1 MSVLDRDIIPLFDLD
16 SREGASSCEKLI
28 DELKL
33 DVRSLIAGPL
43 AAREAEV
50 RQIMRHVLERGADA
64 LVEIARRFDDPNF
77 THDRL
82 TVTREEMKSAHDDIA
97 RTNPKAIE
105 ALQRSIAQ
113 VREYQTRL
121 LPQTQAQFERG
132 GLKLGWRYTAIDRV
146 GLYVPGG
153 KASYP
158 SSLIMLAV
166 PAQVANVR
174 QIVVTTPAGA
184 HGENALL
191 LAAAHE
197 LSIESM
203 YRIGGPAAIMAMA
216 SGIDPIGRPV
226 DQICGPGND
235 YVQLAKRLVSGAV
248 GVDGF
253 YGPSEIV
260 VLADASAD
268 ASCVAADLLAQA
280 EHNPGRCFLL
290 CDDIAVVDR
299 IMTQISTQ
307 LATAGRHDAIARA
320 LRDKSAVIVA
330 RDWAKLLAMSDRLAA
345 EHVSIQT
352 RDPRGTLAQIRHAGA
367 AFLGRYS
374 PVAAGDYV
382 AGPSHTLPTN
392 TTARFGGGVSVFNF
406 LKRSSVVEY
415 DQAALRLDAQAIQ
428 TMATL
433 EGLDAHGKSVAIRE

>member
-1 MSVLDRDIIPLFDLD
+1 MSDFLGDIIPLIDLD
-16 SREGASSCEKLI
+16 SSKGPSTADRLI

-33 DVRSLIAGPL
+33 DVCSLIAGPL
-43 AAREAEV
+43 ATREAEV
-50 RQIMRHVLERGADA
+50 RQIMRQVLERGSDA
-64 LVEIARRFDDPNF
+64 LIEIARRFDDPNF
-77 THDRL
+77 THERL
-82 TVTREEMKSAHDDIA
+82 TVTRDEMKSAHDEIA
-97 RTNPKAIE
+97 RTNPNAIH
-105 ALQRSIAQ
+105 ALRRSIAQ
-113 VREYQTRL
+113 VREYQTNL
-121 LPQTQAQFERG
+121 LPQLESQFDRG

-166 PAQVANVR
+166 PAQVAKVR
-174 QIVVTTPAGA
+174 EIVVTTPAGA

-197 LSIESM
+197 LSIQTM

-216 SGIDPIGRPV
+216 AGIDPIGGPV

-268 ASCVAADLLAQA
+268 AACVAADLLAQA

-290 CDDIAVVDR
+290 CDAREIAERIVVEIGR
-299 IMTQISTQ
+299 Q
-307 LATAGRHDAIARA
+307 LETAGRREAIERA
-320 LRDKSAVIVA
+320 LREKSAIIIA
-330 RDWAKLLAMSDRLAA
+330 GEWSKLLEMSDRLAA

-352 RDPRGTLAQIRHAGA
+352 RDPRGTLGRIRHAGA

-415 DQAALRLDAQAIQ
+415 DHASLRRDAAAIAE
-428 TMATL
+428 MASL
-433 EGLDAHGKSVAIRE
+433 EGLDAHAKSVTVRA